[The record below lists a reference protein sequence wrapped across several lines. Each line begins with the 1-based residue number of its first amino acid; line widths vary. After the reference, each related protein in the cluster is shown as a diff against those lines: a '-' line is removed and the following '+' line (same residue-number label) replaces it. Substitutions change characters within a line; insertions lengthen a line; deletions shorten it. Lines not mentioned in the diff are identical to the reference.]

1 MSSDATSPN
10 KAAWLPAA
18 QANIEVGPAPMPT
31 PAGTEAVI
39 QVHSAALNPADAV
52 VQKRGLLLQPENY
65 PFVLGNDIAG
75 IVHAVGP
82 NNTRFKPGDRV
93 TALCRAFARK
103 NPAYGG
109 FQLYSIVD
117 EPMLAKIPDHIGF
130 SEASVFGL
138 GLATAAYSLFNKN
151 ALALD
156 LPVPGGNAPNG
167 KLLLIWGGASSVG
180 ACGNQA
186 AKAAGYT
193 IAATASAKNF
203 DLLREMGAEYIFD
216 YNTDSVVEDIVAA
229 LKGKGEMAGVFSAIG
244 TPPALAQC
252 AAIIGQ
258 LEGRKHVAT
267 VRPPHFPALENW
279 PEGIEISSNLS
290 TSIAENEVGRVVFGV
305 WLEAA
310 LADGSMKCRP
320 HCDVVGKGLEGVQG
334 ALDIMFKG
342 VSAKKLVV
350 EIA

>member
-1 MSSDATSPN
+1 MSTDTASSN

-18 QANIEVGPAPMPT
+18 KANIEVGPAPVPT
-31 PAGTEAVI
+31 PTGTEVVI
-39 QVHSAALNPADAV
+39 QVHSAALNPADA
-52 VQKRGLLLQPENY
+52 
-65 PFVLGNDIAG
+65 AG

-93 TALCRAFARK
+93 IALCRAFARK
-103 NPAYGG
+103 NPAYSG

-117 EPMLAKIPDHIGF
+117 EPMLAKIPDHMSF
-130 SEASVFGL
+130 NEACVFGL
-138 GLATAAYSLFNKN
+138 GLATAAYSLFNKD

-180 ACGNQA
+180 GLWHSGRQGSRVHDCGDGEREELRPA
-186 AKAAGYT
+186 ARDG
-193 IAATASAKNF
+193 
-203 DLLREMGAEYIFD
+203 
-216 YNTDSVVEDIVAA
+216 DSVVDDIVTA
-229 LKGKGEMAGVFSAIG
+229 LKGKGEMAGVFCAIIA
-244 TPPALAQC
+244 PAVLAQC
-252 AAIIGQ
+252 AAIIGR

-267 VRPPHFPALENW
+267 VRPPGFPALEDW
-279 PEGIEISSNLS
+279 PEGIETSVNAS
-290 TSIAENEVGRVVFGV
+290 TTIAETEVGRGVFGV

-310 LADGSMKCRP
+310 LADGSIKGRP
-320 HCDVVGKGLEGVQG
+320 QYDVVGRGLEGVQG
-334 ALDIMFKG
+334 ALDMMFEG